1 MTLGLSP
8 VAGHLDPAR
17 LTTAADLHLRL
28 DPHREAELL
37 RCVQRL
43 GTVAAWRP
51 SGTGTPRF
59 LNRCLPWYSRR
70 SMAGR

>member
-1 MTLGLSP
+1 MTLGLGP
-8 VAGHLDPAR
+8 VAGLLDPVR

-28 DPHREAELL
+28 DPTGKPSSSAGSSAS
-37 RCVQRL
+37 

-59 LNRCLPWYSRR
+59 LNSCLPWYSRR